1 MTRAKDHLQLMVPQ
15 RFYVHQQAAG
25 GDRHVY
31 GSRTRFIPP
40 KLAALFESRA
50 WPPAPRGTAPDGA
63 QAAGSAVDIAAR
75 MRERWR

>member
-1 MTRAKDHLQLMVPQ
+1 MVPQ

-31 GSRTRFIPP
+31 GSRTRFVPP
-40 KLAALFESRA
+40 KLAALFDSRA
-50 WPPAPRGTAPDGA
+50 WPPAAAADATGA
-63 QAAGSAVDIAAR
+63 KPAGSAIDIVAR